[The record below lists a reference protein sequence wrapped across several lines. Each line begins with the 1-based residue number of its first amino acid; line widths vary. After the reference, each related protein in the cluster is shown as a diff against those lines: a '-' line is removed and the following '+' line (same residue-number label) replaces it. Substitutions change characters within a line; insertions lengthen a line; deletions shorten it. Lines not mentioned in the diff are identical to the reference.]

1 MNLTLS
7 PIKTFVMKK
16 FGRTMLKIRRY
27 SPEIA
32 TGAGIVCGVACVV
45 VACVQTTKLDKIID
59 STKEKVDEIHKTKED
74 KHENYTEKDMSGD
87 LVKVYARTSVDIV
100 KLYAFPAG
108 LGALSIAFI
117 LGGHRILRKEN
128 AAAAAAYMALSES
141 FAQYRK
147 RVAEDQGQDKDREYL
162 YGRKEEA
169 VVEIDNETDTAVK
182 KNVIKDNGCISPYAR
197 IFDEINPNFG
207 PSHYGNMVFLKSV
220 QQYCTD
226 KLIAQGHL
234 FLNEV
239 YDALGFPRS
248 EAGQYVGWV
257 YGMGDDF
264 VDFGINDIE
273 EKGDEDGFLLDFNV
287 DGPIMYILNR
297 MTFNGLD
304 EIEELKVKKHYTES
318 LRKKNKSKTR
328 R

>member
-1 MNLTLS
+1 
-7 PIKTFVMKK
+7 
-16 FGRTMLKIRRY
+16 
-27 SPEIA
+27 
-32 TGAGIVCGVACVV
+32 
-45 VACVQTTKLDKIID
+45 
-59 STKEKVDEIHKTKED
+59 
-74 KHENYTEKDMSGD
+74 
-87 LVKVYARTSVDIV
+87 
-100 KLYAFPAG
+100 
-108 LGALSIAFI
+108 
-117 LGGHRILRKEN
+117 
-128 AAAAAAYMALSES
+128 MALSES

-162 YGRKEEA
+162 YGRKEET

-197 IFDEINPNFG
+197 IFDEVNPNFG
-207 PSHYGNMVFLKSV
+207 PSRYGNLVFLKSV

-264 VDFGINDIE
+264 VDFGINDID
-273 EKGDEDGFLLDFNV
+273 EKGDEDGFILDFNV
-287 DGPIMYILNR
+287 DGPIMYILNK

-304 EIEELKVKKHYTES
+304 KIEELKVKKHYTES
-318 LRKKNKSKTR
+318 LRKKNKSKIR

>member
-59 STKEKVDEIHKTKED
+59 STKEKVDEIHNTKEAEP
-74 KHENYTEKDMSGD
+74 ENYTEKDMSGD

-100 KLYAFPAG
+100 KLYALPAG

-162 YGRKEEA
+162 YGRKEET

-197 IFDEINPNFG
+197 IFDEVNPNFG
-207 PSHYGNMVFLKSV
+207 PSRYGNLVFLKSV

-264 VDFGINDIE
+264 VDFGINDID
-273 EKGDEDGFLLDFNV
+273 EKGDEDGFILDFNV

-304 EIEELKVKKHYTES
+304 KIEELKVKKHYTES
-318 LRKKNKSKTR
+318 LRKKNKSKIR